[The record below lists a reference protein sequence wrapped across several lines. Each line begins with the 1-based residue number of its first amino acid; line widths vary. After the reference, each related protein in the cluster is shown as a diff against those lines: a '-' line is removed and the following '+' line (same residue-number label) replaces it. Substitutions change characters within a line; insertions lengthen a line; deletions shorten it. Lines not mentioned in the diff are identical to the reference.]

1 MLTSLLNA
9 LGTATDVRS
18 IAAIVLGVLT
28 TVLGHDSVIVTAV
41 VDGIAGLIVLVD
53 TWQVHKTKQAAAQA
67 AATAAAVAAATK
79 ATPAEPIP
87 VRVVSTPVG

>member
-1 MLTSLLNA
+1 MLTSFLNA

-28 TVLGHDSVIVTAV
+28 TVLAHESVIVTAV
-41 VDGIAGLIVLVD
+41 VDGVAGLIVLVD

-67 AATAAAVAAATK
+67 QATATAVAAATK
-79 ATPAEPIP
+79 ASPTEPVP
-87 VRVVSTPVG
+87 VRVVNTPAG